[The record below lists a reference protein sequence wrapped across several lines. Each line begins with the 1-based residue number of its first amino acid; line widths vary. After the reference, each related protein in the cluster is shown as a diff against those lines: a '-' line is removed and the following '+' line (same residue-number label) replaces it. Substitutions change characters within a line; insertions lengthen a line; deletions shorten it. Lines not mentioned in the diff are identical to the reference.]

1 MTPRYAP
8 LAPMSP
14 FEDRMGADMSKTK
27 TLLLENYKNMLS
39 NMHQNT
45 AEKARIEKMIAEL
58 TESLFNTDVFIEGT
72 GPDLNTIIVSLA
84 ILATSLADMGGDIYQ
99 MQLKGRKNEI
109 SPDLSTEKMK
119 ISLGNTNKLLG

>member
-14 FEDRMGADMSKTK
+14 FEDRMGADVSKTK

-45 AEKARIEKMIAEL
+45 AERQRISKMIEEL
-58 TESLFNTDVFIEGT
+58 EASLFKE
-72 GPDLNTIIVSLA
+72 DLYIK
-84 ILATSLADMGGDIYQ
+84 DF
-99 MQLKGRKNEI
+99 K
-109 SPDLSTEKMK
+109 
-119 ISLGNTNKLLG
+119 

>member
-45 AEKARIEKMIAEL
+45 SEKHRIQKMITEL
-58 TESLFNTDVFIEGT
+58 EASLFSTDVYIE
-72 GPDLNTIIVSLA
+72 DF
-84 ILATSLADMGGDIYQ
+84 
-99 MQLKGRKNEI
+99 K
-109 SPDLSTEKMK
+109 
-119 ISLGNTNKLLG
+119 